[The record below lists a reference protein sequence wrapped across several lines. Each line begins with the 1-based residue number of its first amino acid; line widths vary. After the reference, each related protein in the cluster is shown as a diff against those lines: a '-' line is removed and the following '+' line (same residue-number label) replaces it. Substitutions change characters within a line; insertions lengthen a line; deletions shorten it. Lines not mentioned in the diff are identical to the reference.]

1 MSAWLA
7 AEQGECIAVLKELR
21 FGGGGCP
28 GTSRKEVTL
37 PRGDG
42 SVVRPHSTDWPK
54 LVPHEEQRAQALIK
68 STRTPGPGD
77 TPRIRRE
84 REY

>member
-1 MSAWLA
+1 MVGGRTGRMYRCFERVEIW
-7 AEQGECIAVLKELR
+7 G
-21 FGGGGCP
+21 GGGGCP